1 MFESRVLQRFHWLI
15 GRRRAT
21 FRTQTERDLPMNR
34 PLLLLAGVAVL
45 GLAACDHPDA
55 ERQREANALKV
66 VSKLDCPERQGELK
80 RSTAAS
86 DGLSCLYT
94 SERAEVTL
102 RVIPIAGGSPSDALA
117 PIEAELK
124 TVLPDV
130 KTTPAASDTDEVDI
144 RLPGVS
150 IQAGDSGAKVRAPG
164 VEVNAVDG
172 GGAEVRATRNFTATV
187 SGDKGR
193 GEGVSA
199 RYILA
204 SDGAT
209 GEWKVVGYDAR
220 GPVGGPLVVG
230 IVKVRDKQGEHD
242 DIFEDVGD
250 LVRHNVGGRDSRAAI
265 RVD

>member
-1 MFESRVLQRFHWLI
+1 
-15 GRRRAT
+15 
-21 FRTQTERDLPMNR
+21 MNR

-55 ERQREANALKV
+55 ARQLEANALKV
-66 VSKLDCPERQGELK
+66 VNTLDCPERQGELK

-94 SERAEVTL
+94 SDRADVTL
-102 RVIPIAGGSPSDALA
+102 RVLQVGDARPSDALA

-124 TVLPDV
+124 ALLPDI
-130 KTTPAASDTDEVDI
+130 KTTPASVGADEVDI

-150 IQAGDSGAKVRAPG
+150 IQAGESGAKVRAPG

-172 GGAEVRATRNFTATV
+172 GGAEVRATRNFTATLA
-187 SGDKGR
+187 GEKR
-193 GEGVSA
+193 HREGVSA

-204 SDGAT
+204 SDAEG

-230 IVKVRDKQGEHD
+230 IVKVRDKQGDHD
-242 DIFEDVGD
+242 DIFEDVGA
-250 LVRHNVGGRDSRAAI
+250 LVRHNVGGRDSKAAI
-265 RVD
+265 IVE

>member
-1 MFESRVLQRFHWLI
+1 
-15 GRRRAT
+15 
-21 FRTQTERDLPMNR
+21 MNR

-55 ERQREANALKV
+55 GRQREANALKV
-66 VSKLDCPERQGELK
+66 VNTLDCPERQGELK

-86 DGLSCLYT
+86 DGLSCVYT
-94 SERAEVTL
+94 SDRAEVTL
-102 RVIPIAGGSPSDALA
+102 RVIQVGDGTPSDALA
-117 PIEAELK
+117 SIEAELK
-124 TVLPDV
+124 TLLPDV
-130 KTTPAASDTDEVDI
+130 KTTPAASDADEVDI

-150 IQAGDSGAKVRAPG
+150 IQAGESGAKVRAPG

-172 GGAEVRATRNFTATV
+172 GGAEVRATRNFTATLA
-187 SGDKGR
+187 GKKER

-204 SDGAT
+204 SDAVT

-230 IVKVRDKQGEHD
+230 VVKVRDKQGEHD
-242 DIFEDVGD
+242 DIFEDVSD

-265 RVD
+265 IVD

>member
-1 MFESRVLQRFHWLI
+1 
-15 GRRRAT
+15 
-21 FRTQTERDLPMNR
+21 MNR
-34 PLLLLAGVAVL
+34 PLLLLAGVAAL

-55 ERQREANALKV
+55 ARQREANALKV
-66 VSKLDCPERQGELK
+66 VNTLDCPERQGELK
-80 RSTAAS
+80 RSTTAS
-86 DGLSCLYT
+86 DGLSCVYT
-94 SERAEVTL
+94 SDRAEVTL
-102 RVIPIAGGSPSDALA
+102 RVLQIGEGTPSDALS

-124 TVLPDV
+124 ALLPDV
-130 KTTPAASDTDEVDI
+130 TTTPASPAAEEVNI

-150 IQAGDSGAKVRAPG
+150 IQAGESGAKVRAPG

-172 GGAEVRATRNFTATV
+172 GGAEVRATRNFTARV
-187 SGDKGR
+187 SGEKGR

-204 SDGAT
+204 SDRDS

-230 IVKVRDKQGEHD
+230 VVKVRDKQGEHD

-250 LVRHNVGGRDSRAAI
+250 LVRHNVGGRSSRAAI
-265 RVD
+265 IVD

>member
-1 MFESRVLQRFHWLI
+1 
-15 GRRRAT
+15 
-21 FRTQTERDLPMNR
+21 MNR

-45 GLAACDHPDA
+45 ALGGCDHPDA

-66 VSKLDCPERQGELK
+66 VNTLDCPERQGELR

-86 DGLSCLYT
+86 DGLSCVYA
-94 SERAEVTL
+94 SDRAEVVL
-102 RVIPIAGGSPSDALA
+102 RVVQLTGGSPEDTLA

-124 TVLPDV
+124 AVLPDV
-130 KTTPAASDTDEVDI
+130 KTTPSASDTDEVDI

-164 VEVNAVDG
+164 VEVNAVG
-172 GGAEVRATRNFTATV
+172 GSGAEVRTTRNFTATV
-187 SGDKGR
+187 AGEKRR
-193 GEGVSA
+193 GEGVSR

-204 SDGAT
+204 SDRAA

-230 IVKVRDKQGEHD
+230 VVKVRDKKDNHGDVFQ
-242 DIFEDVGD
+242 DVGE
-250 LVRHNVGGRDSRAAI
+250 LVRHNVGGRDTKAAI
-265 RVD
+265 RVE

>member
-1 MFESRVLQRFHWLI
+1 
-15 GRRRAT
+15 
-21 FRTQTERDLPMNR
+21 MNR

-66 VSKLDCPERQGELK
+66 VNKLDCPERQGELK

-94 SERAEVTL
+94 SDRAEVTL
-102 RVIPIAGGSPSDALA
+102 RVIPIAGGGSPSDALA

-187 SGDKGR
+187 SGEKVR

-204 SDGAT
+204 SDGAG

-250 LVRHNVGGRDSRAAI
+250 LVRHNVGGRDSKAAI
-265 RVD
+265 RVE